1 MAMKLHKGRQHPN
14 RFGGTTTTTLC
25 GRMNA
30 ACSDGMNIADDDAY
44 VTCRF
49 CLRQLEITRLLRAA
63 KERRSDFTDKAG
75 EA

>member
-1 MAMKLHKGRQHPN
+1 MAMKLHTGRQHPN

-25 GRMNA
+25 GRTNA
-30 ACSDGMNIADDDAY
+30 ACSDGMNIADDDG

-49 CLRQLEITRLLRAA
+49 CLRQMEITRRLRAA
-63 KERRSDFTDKAG
+63 KKRRSDLTDKTG